1 MIIYTYLH
9 LLFLLSIPGTLA
21 FIQPSTF
28 IPFYTRSYP
37 ITTYGKCN
45 ESHPPQCR
53 TDIPLTSKGSGGL
66 RVHLCYNTRS
76 RSVRLPGLSL
86 SADMSGCR
94 CLTCVTRMI
103 ERGLD
108 KTVGFGVEGGYSD
121 ACWENG
127 WCDLIPRC
135 LVKLKHVFRMEESK
149 SWLIAGFGIALTVG
163 CMAYICMCMCIS
175 ACEFNATEDRHWST

>member
-1 MIIYTYLH
+1 
-9 LLFLLSIPGTLA
+9 
-21 FIQPSTF
+21 
-28 IPFYTRSYP
+28 
-37 ITTYGKCN
+37 
-45 ESHPPQCR
+45 
-53 TDIPLTSKGSGGL
+53 
-66 RVHLCYNTRS
+66 
-76 RSVRLPGLSL
+76 
-86 SADMSGCR
+86 
-94 CLTCVTRMI
+94 MI

-121 ACWENG
+121 ACWEDG